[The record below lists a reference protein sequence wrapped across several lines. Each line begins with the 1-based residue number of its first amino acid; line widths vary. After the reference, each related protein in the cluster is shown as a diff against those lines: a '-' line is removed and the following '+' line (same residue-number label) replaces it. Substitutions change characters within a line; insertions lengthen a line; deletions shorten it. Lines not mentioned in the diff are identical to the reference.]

1 MKHDNIAF
9 KASLLRIAEKALED
23 IRGLCVSSTYW
34 NNPDYP
40 NCARLLKQHHKIV
53 SDAKVKA
60 EEMTAYRGEDMIGDN
75 GYGTEE
81 SIHKHTPGPWT
92 IYNYAGTNSGHYDG
106 YLKSD
111 IRAGADLIHI
121 RQSVAGNTFPRLAA
135 NVRLIA
141 AAPSMYDALWAIANM
156 QVQEETD
163 KGEVLAL
170 CMSIARIEL
179 EKCSTAG
186 K

>member
-1 MKHDNIAF
+1 MYRLTARETRMLTAKEKIMPDNF
-9 KASLLRIAEKALED
+9 GRM
-23 IRGLCVSSTYW
+23 T
-34 NNPDYP
+34 
-40 NCARLLKQHHKIV
+40 
-53 SDAKVKA
+53 SDEAPQ
-60 EEMTAYRGEDMIGDN
+60 
-75 GYGTEE
+75 
-81 SIHKHTPGPWT
+81 HTPGPWT
-92 IYNYAGTNSGHYDG
+92 IYNHAGTNSGHYDG

-141 AAPSMYDALWAIANM
+141 AAPSMHDALLAIANM
-156 QVQEETD
+156 QIKEETD
-163 KGEVLAL
+163 KGEALAL
-170 CMSIARIEL
+170 CKSIALLEL

>member
-1 MKHDNIAF
+1 MK
-9 KASLLRIAEKALED
+9 RIDQNAKTTALEKLND
-23 IRGLCVSSTYW
+23 LLAETEDAPVAALILQAMDMLCEAHQMEMPEEATRVNIGLNDNFGRMT
-34 NNPDYP
+34 
-40 NCARLLKQHHKIV
+40 
-53 SDAKVKA
+53 SDEAPQ
-60 EEMTAYRGEDMIGDN
+60 
-75 GYGTEE
+75 
-81 SIHKHTPGPWT
+81 HTPGPWT
-92 IYNYAGTNSGHYDG
+92 IWGTGGTNSGHYDG

-111 IRAGADLIHI
+111 IRAGADMIHI

-141 AAPSMYDALWAIANM
+141 AAPSMYAALWAIANM
-156 QVQEETD
+156 QITENTD

>member
-1 MKHDNIAF
+1 MYRLTARETRKLTAKEKIMPDNFGRMTSDEAPQ
-9 KASLLRIAEKALED
+9 SLKD
-23 IRGLCVSSTYW
+23 FCF
-34 NNPDYP
+34 P
-40 NCARLLKQHHKIV
+40 KQEQK
-53 SDAKVKA
+53 
-60 EEMTAYRGEDMIGDN
+60 
-75 GYGTEE
+75 EE

-92 IYNYAGTNSGHYDG
+92 IYNHAGTDSGHYDG

-121 RQSVAGNTFPRLAA
+121 RQSKAGNTFPRMAA
-135 NVRLIA
+135 NVRLMA

-156 QVQEETD
+156 QIREDTD

-170 CMSIARIEL
+170 CMSIARLEL

>member
-1 MKHDNIAF
+1 MGWMKE
-9 KASLLRIAEKALED
+9 RCEKMM
-23 IRGLCVSSTYW
+23 S
-34 NNPDYP
+34 
-40 NCARLLKQHHKIV
+40 
-53 SDAKVKA
+53 
-60 EEMTAYRGEDMIGDN
+60 
-75 GYGTEE
+75 
-81 SIHKHTPGPWT
+81 HTPGPWT
-92 IYNYAGTNSGHYDG
+92 IYNHPGTNSGHYDG

-163 KGEVLAL
+163 KGEVLAR
-170 CMSIARIEL
+170 CMSIALLEL

>member
-1 MKHDNIAF
+1 MAYENQDSGWSKFRLTARETRKLTAKEKIMPDNF
-9 KASLLRIAEKALED
+9 GR
-23 IRGLCVSSTYW
+23 
-34 NNPDYP
+34 
-40 NCARLLKQHHKIV
+40 KQEQK
-53 SDAKVKA
+53 
-60 EEMTAYRGEDMIGDN
+60 
-75 GYGTEE
+75 EE

-92 IYNYAGTNSGHYDG
+92 IYNHGGTDSGHYDG

-121 RQSVAGNTFPRLAA
+121 RQSKAGNTFPRLAA

-156 QVQEETD
+156 QVQEATD

-170 CMSIARIEL
+170 CKSIALLEL
-179 EKCSTAG
+179 EKCSTASL

>member
-1 MKHDNIAF
+1 MPDNFGRMTSDEAPQ
-9 KASLLRIAEKALED
+9 SLKD
-23 IRGLCVSSTYW
+23 FCF
-34 NNPDYP
+34 P
-40 NCARLLKQHHKIV
+40 KQEQK
-53 SDAKVKA
+53 
-60 EEMTAYRGEDMIGDN
+60 
-75 GYGTEE
+75 EE

-92 IYNYAGTNSGHYDG
+92 IYNHAGTNSGHYDG

>member
-1 MKHDNIAF
+1 MPDNF
-9 KASLLRIAEKALED
+9 GRMTSDETPQSLKD
-23 IRGLCVSSTYW
+23 FCF
-34 NNPDYP
+34 P
-40 NCARLLKQHHKIV
+40 KQEQK
-53 SDAKVKA
+53 
-60 EEMTAYRGEDMIGDN
+60 
-75 GYGTEE
+75 EE

-92 IYNYAGTNSGHYDG
+92 IYNHAGTDSGHYDG

-121 RQSVAGNTFPRLAA
+121 RQSKAGNTFPRLAA

-141 AAPSMYDALWAIANM
+141 AAPSMHDALWAIANM
-156 QVQEETD
+156 QIKEETD
-163 KGEVLAL
+163 KGEALAL
-170 CMSIARIEL
+170 CKSIALLEL